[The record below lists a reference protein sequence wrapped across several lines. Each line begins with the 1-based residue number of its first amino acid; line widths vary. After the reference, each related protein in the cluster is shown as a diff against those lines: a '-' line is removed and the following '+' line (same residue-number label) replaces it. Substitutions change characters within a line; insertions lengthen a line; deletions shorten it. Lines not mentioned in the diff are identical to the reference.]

1 MKKSASE
8 IIRNLESRIARLEK
22 SASPEPKSYRELG
35 NAIVDSVF
43 NKGPLSDLTKE
54 QKKILLN
61 LWKDMD
67 SDTLGLLKALQR
79 DNEALEK
86 QVESLK
92 QL

>member
-1 MKKSASE
+1 MKKQASE

-35 NAIVDSVF
+35 DAIVDSVF

-67 SDTLGLLKALQR
+67 HDTLSLLKALQR
-79 DNEALEK
+79 DNERLHK
-86 QVESLK
+86 QVEFLQK
-92 QL
+92 H